1 MSTVTAHFSPTG
13 HPLARVFD
21 VAEQIVGSAM
31 PGAAVRAARSAAGI
45 SLRTLAAAVGVSP
58 ATMSAIENDLTP
70 VTVQRLM
77 AIAAALHTEPAR
89 LLAASSDPRQV
100 HVAPAPPVVGGFRQ
114 WREFEPLAYDPVLA
128 AAIKVFIRTGYHG
141 ATMRM
146 IAAEAG
152 MSVAGVYHHYAS
164 KYALLVAGLD
174 RTMAELRPRV
184 EAAIRAG
191 ADPIESLS
199 NMVEALALFHT
210 YYGELALIGASE
222 MRSLQPA
229 ERTRIALLRNEIQY
243 LMDDQV
249 QQARQ
254 LGLLRAADW
263 HDAGRA
269 ISTMCTALPQWFKLG
284 GPSSPEQIAGEY
296 ARFALGMMQYDEA
309 AHAAY
314 QAEQPAAEGD

>member
-1 MSTVTAHFSPTG
+1 MRR
-13 HPLARVFD
+13 AR
-21 VAEQIVGSAM
+21 M
-31 PGAAVRAARSAAGI
+31 AAGV
-45 SLRTLAAAVGVSP
+45 SLRALAATVDVSP

-70 VTVQRLM
+70 VTVQRLI
-77 AIAAALHTEPAR
+77 AIAGALHTDPAH
-89 LLAASSDPRQV
+89 LLAAGRRPADAEPGRLPR
-100 HVAPAPPVVGGFRQ
+100 AAGGFRR
-114 WREFEPLAYDPVLA
+114 WREFEPLVYDPVLA
-128 AAIKVFIRTGYHG
+128 AAIRVFMRTGYHG

-184 EAAIRAG
+184 EAAIREG
-191 ADPIESLS
+191 ADPIESFS
-199 NMVEALALFHT
+199 NVVEALALFHT
-210 YYGELALIGASE
+210 HYGELALIGASE
-222 MRSLQPA
+222 MRSLQPP
-229 ERTRIALLRNEIQY
+229 ERARIAALRSEIQY

-249 QQARQ
+249 RQAKR
-254 LGLLRAADW
+254 LGLLHAEDW

-269 ISTMCTALPQWFKLG
+269 VSTMCTSLPQWFKLG
-284 GPSSPEQIAGEY
+284 GPSDPETIAAEY

-314 QAEQPAAEGD
+314 RAGERN

>member
-1 MSTVTAHFSPTG
+1 M
-13 HPLARVFD
+13 FD
-21 VAEQIVGSAM
+21 VAEQSADPVM
-31 PGAAVRAARSAAGI
+31 PGAAVRRARTAAGI
-45 SLRTLAAAVGVSP
+45 SLRTLAATVGVSP

-70 VTVQRLM
+70 VTVQRLVT
-77 AIAAALHTEPAR
+77 IASALHTEPAQ
-89 LLAASSDPRQV
+89 LLEASSGPR
-100 HVAPAPPVVGGFRQ
+100 PVDVPTAAMPIGGFRQ
-114 WREFEPLAYDPVLA
+114 WREFVPLVYDPVLA
-128 AAIKVFIRTGYHG
+128 AAIRVFIRIGYHG

-152 MSVAGVYHHYAS
+152 MSVAGVYHHYVS
-164 KYALLVAGLD
+164 KYALLVSGLD

-184 EAAIRAG
+184 EAAIRDG
-191 ADPIESLS
+191 ADPIESFS

-229 ERTRIALLRNEIQY
+229 ERTRIAALRNEIQY
-243 LMDDQV
+243 LMDEQV

-254 LGLLRAADW
+254 LGLLRATDW

-284 GPSSPEQIAGEY
+284 GRSSPETIAAEY
-296 ARFALGMMQYDEA
+296 ARFALGMMQYDEL

-314 QAEQPAAEGD
+314 RAEQSAAEGN